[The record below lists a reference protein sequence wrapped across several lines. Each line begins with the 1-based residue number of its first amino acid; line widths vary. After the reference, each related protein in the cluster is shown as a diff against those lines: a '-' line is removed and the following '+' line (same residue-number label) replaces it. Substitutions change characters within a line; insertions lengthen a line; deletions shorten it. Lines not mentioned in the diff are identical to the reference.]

1 MMNQSEEPSD
11 PDEVLA
17 RRRIVTRIESI
28 STLFWDHRQRL
39 SALLDSVRSPDSS
52 GHDLTLLSIVSLYLP
67 QGVGVDNPITADPI
81 GVDKSG
87 HTTWR
92 WGVGAASGTLTVTSP
107 GLAETSGAPLC
118 LLIV

>member
-1 MMNQSEEPSD
+1 MSLISFYGK
-11 PDEVLA
+11 
-17 RRRIVTRIESI
+17 SI
-28 STLFWDHRQRL
+28 IIDSLVDA
-39 SALLDSVRSPDSS
+39 SAA
-52 GHDLTLLSIVSLYLP
+52 IVSLYLP